1 MKKKS
6 IKLLSFILATMFVS
20 MPLSFASIDTGL
32 GNGLGG
38 AVINNAQGGFV
49 GIDKGS
55 NSADLN
61 FNNDS
66 IVNWDSLN
74 INKGENLNFNAVNGA
89 NNLTILNTV
98 NNGMSTIY
106 GQISANSGIGK
117 LIISNPNGMLFDG
130 STFTTAGDVML
141 TTQDMSNLGI
151 NDLSQAKF
159 TQIYDK
165 SGNVVGINIQNGA
178 LFNIGGEYSII
189 APSINASNS
198 TISANSLK
206 LITAN
211 GQDYLSLGASV
222 PTNKPVVRLEA
233 MNIDGDVYIVSGP
246 GAVSTVNGGKIN
258 GNLDIQSE
266 GNVGLNYTSNDKNL
280 VVTGDVNVISKGE
293 GMFLRDA
300 EIGGNLSMTNGK
312 GFLDIGDITVTGDA
326 ILKTTNVETGAYKHF
341 THVIGD
347 TNIGGNLTINSEN
360 NIHIG
365 GYDYDAGKLADGSL
379 TVGGTIDAYANNGTI
394 AVTIDTTADSIKL
407 KSENL
412 NIITDG
418 KALLTANNYDFSAKG
433 YIGGL
438 QTTENSTADEQ
449 IVCTME
455 TYKLLNN
462 PSSHTNMNIAG
473 GEITNIS
480 TDAYAYIESAGDL
493 KVTGANANK
502 VYLTAP
508 DKTIEITGD
517 KVHADTI
524 TIGNKTENLK
534 VDFPSRDYNLKY
546 TNIRDAKEVTINGDQ
561 EITYELTNG
570 ENGYNISDNRQ
581 DDTTYLYGPSDENP
595 TEPPI
600 LPDGDDSMKVLRSYE
615 KQTVNMSQ
623 VYTPVAYAADID
635 DDHIDRGVRKN
646 VDGSVTVVK
655 AFPMV
660 N

>member
-49 GIDKGS
+49 GIDKGN

-198 TISANSLK
+198 TINANSLK

-312 GFLDIGDITVTGDA
+312 GFVDVGDITVTGNA

-341 THVIGD
+341 IHVIGD
-347 TNIGGNLTINSEN
+347 TVIGGNLTIDSEN

-534 VDFPSRDYNLKY
+534 VDFPSRDYTLKY
-546 TNIRDAKEVTINGDQ
+546 TNIRDAKEVTINGNQ

-581 DDTTYLYGPSDENP
+581 EDTTYLYGPNLEDPETPIDPNENA
-595 TEPPI
+595 
-600 LPDGDDSMKVLRSYE
+600 KVLRSYE

-623 VYTPVAYAADID
+623 VYTPVAYAADLD